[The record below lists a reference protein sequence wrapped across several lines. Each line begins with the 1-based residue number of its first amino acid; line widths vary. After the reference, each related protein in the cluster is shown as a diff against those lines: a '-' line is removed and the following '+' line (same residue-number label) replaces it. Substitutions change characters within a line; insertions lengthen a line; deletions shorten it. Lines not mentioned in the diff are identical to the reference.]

1 MKGRGI
7 KISLIF
13 GLSNCV
19 DAGVTAE
26 MEKILGGVAGI
37 GKKIRSSGRETVD

>member
-13 GLSNCV
+13 GLSSWV
-19 DAGVTAE
+19 AGGVTVE
-26 MEKILGGVAGI
+26 VEKILGGVADT
-37 GKKIRSSGRETVD
+37 GKKSRVLEKK